1 MRHVLFLVV
10 TLCAALLAQGA
21 WYWPFGSK
29 EDDPSKP
36 LRLHRLLEE
45 ANNYIEIA
53 EDEALK
59 GNGETALENYR
70 LALGELDRVER
81 ENPDRAET
89 AEFSPLRNKRAACVA
104 AMDAI
109 RFAQVNDNERAVSV
123 TDTRELQKKWNKKHG
138 IKEPEEEQSATKA
151 KEVQDKTDDT
161 ANSEAKAK
169 DSQDLKEKGDKEN
182 KDSKEPKDDKVAQ
195 DNKANQDDQSS
206 KHTPDIADIR
216 VAEPPPKKE
225 QPGANSQ
232 SKAEEPPASVPAAAP
247 QPPEPQPSEPKPPET
262 KAPESKPP
270 ETKAPESKPS
280 EPKPTASR
288 PPAPVAEPPSAS
300 DFKYRLKTALA
311 EVRNKDYIAADLL
324 LEDLMQEK
332 PDDLNVLLLKAAAQ
346 TGMGS
351 NYAARRTLEKA
362 MRTHPKSYLP
372 YYNLANLVLQMGESV
387 EAARQYYEMGRL
399 VGGPPSAALE
409 KLLKGEK

>member
-81 ENPDRAET
+81 ENPGRAET

-138 IKEPEEEQSATKA
+138 IKEPEEEQSAAKA
-151 KEVQDKTDDT
+151 KDVQDKTDDT

-182 KDSKEPKDDKVAQ
+182 KDSKEPKGDKVAQ

-216 VAEPPPKKE
+216 VAEPPPKQE
-225 QPGANSQ
+225 RPVENTPP
-232 SKAEEPPASVPAAAP
+232 KAEEPPAVATEAAA
-247 QPPEPQPSEPKPPET
+247 PQPSEPKPPET
-262 KAPESKPP
+262 KAPESKQ
-270 ETKAPESKPS
+270 PESKPS

-288 PPAPVAEPPSAS
+288 PPAPVAGTPSAS

>member
-1 MRHVLFLVV
+1 MRRILFLVV
-10 TLCAALLAQGA
+10 PLCVTLLAQGA

-29 EDDPSKP
+29 EDDPLQP

-53 EDEALK
+53 EDEAMK
-59 GNGETALENYR
+59 GNGDKALENYR

-138 IKEPEEEQSATKA
+138 IKEVKDEEVKVKGEGEGEKVKDEEVKAKGEGEKVKDEGVTVKDEGRKAKGEEEK
-151 KEVQDKTDDT
+151 KPEVVKDLKD
-161 ANSEAKAK
+161 AK
-169 DSQDLKEKGDKEN
+169 DMKAVKAPDA
-182 KDSKEPKDDKVAQ
+182 PKDEV
-195 DNKANQDDQSS
+195 
-206 KHTPDIADIR
+206 
-216 VAEPPPKKE
+216 
-225 QPGANSQ
+225 
-232 SKAEEPPASVPAAAP
+232 
-247 QPPEPQPSEPKPPET
+247 
-262 KAPESKPP
+262 
-270 ETKAPESKPS
+270 
-280 EPKPTASR
+280 
-288 PPAPVAEPPSAS
+288 S

-311 EVRNKDYIAADLL
+311 EVRNRDYVAADLL
-324 LEDLMQEK
+324 LEELMKEK
-332 PDDLNVLLLKAAAQ
+332 PKDLNVLLLRAAAQ

-351 NYAARRTLEKA
+351 NYAAYRTLEKA

-372 YYNLANLVLQMGESV
+372 YYNLANLVLQMGEGV
-387 EAARQYYEMGRL
+387 EVARQYYEMGRM

-409 KLLKGEK
+409 KALKGEK

>member
-1 MRHVLFLVV
+1 MRRNMFMILAACATLF
-10 TLCAALLAQGA
+10 AQGA

-59 GNGETALENYR
+59 GNGDAALENYR

-138 IKEPEEEQSATKA
+138 IKEPEEEKKPETKA
-151 KEVQDKTDDT
+151 DDEGAQDEKDDK
-161 ANSEAKAK
+161 AISEAKV
-169 DSQDLKEKGDKEN
+169 D
-182 KDSKEPKDDKVAQ
+182 EP
-195 DNKANQDDQSS
+195 
-206 KHTPDIADIR
+206 TP
-216 VAEPPPKKE
+216 EPPPKKE
-225 QPGANSQ
+225 QPAS
-232 SKAEEPPASVPAAAP
+232 EPPPKKE
-247 QPPEPQPSEPKPPET
+247 QP
-262 KAPESKPP
+262 APEAPP
-270 ETKAPESKPS
+270 KQA
-280 EPKPTASR
+280 EPA
-288 PPAPVAEPPSAS
+288 VAEPVVSEAPAPKPAVPATPEPMAAKVPAPKAEAPSAS
-300 DFKYRLKTALA
+300 DFKLRLKTALA
-311 EVRNKDYIAADLL
+311 EVRNRDYVAADLL
-324 LEDLMQEK
+324 LEELMQEK
-332 PDDLNVLLLKAAAQ
+332 PDDLNVLLLRAAAQ

-362 MRTHPKSYLP
+362 MRKHPRSYLP

-387 EAARQYYEMGRL
+387 EIARQYYEMGRL

-409 KLLKGEK
+409 KQLKGEK

>member
-123 TDTRELQKKWNKKHG
+123 TDTSELQKKWNKKHG
-138 IKEPEEEQSATKA
+138 IKEPEEEQSAAKA
-151 KEVQDKTDDT
+151 KDVQDKTDDT

-182 KDSKEPKDDKVAQ
+182 KDSKEPKGDKVAQ

-216 VAEPPPKKE
+216 VAEPPPKQE
-225 QPGANSQ
+225 RPVENTPP
-232 SKAEEPPASVPAAAP
+232 KADEPPAVATEAAA
-247 QPPEPQPSEPKPPET
+247 PQPSEPKPPET

-270 ETKAPESKPS
+270 E
-280 EPKPTASR
+280 PKPTASR
-288 PPAPVAEPPSAS
+288 PPAPAAEPPSAS